1 MCLYFHPEQL
11 SMLQNSYLECLLLV
25 AQCPVNDLLT
35 TAQSRGIFQ
44 TMSTSAFLTVKVIS
58 HVCVQART
66 LGSKSECRIHVS
78 YTMHV

>member
-11 SMLQNSYLECLLLV
+11 SMLQNSYLECLSLV
-25 AQCPVNDLLT
+25 PQCPVNDLLT

-58 HVCVQART
+58 HICVQACT
-66 LGSKSECRIHVS
+66 LGSEFECHVHVS